1 MNVPAT
7 ATLMANGVQTRKP
20 VPPPNGIAPIPSCV
34 ETAMTISAFISDAQ
48 SPSGAGARPLAL
60 RVARRVRPR
69 RVRLRPRLTVERPLV
84 GRDRRRNHHR
94 SWPRANSRSRT
105 SGSGHRTQ
113 HRTECRISYLRHSQS
128 RSMNSASAYQQSLR
142 THLVIRVDRI
152 LEISRCEAREPRFR
166 RHFARD
172 RLGQP

>member
-1 MNVPAT
+1 MLQAT
-7 ATLMANGVQTRKP
+7 
-20 VPPPNGIAPIPSCV
+20 SCV
-34 ETAMTISAFISDAQ
+34 ETAMTISPFISDAQ

-172 RLGQP
+172 RLGES